1 MAVRLASNY
10 FFSGELTAERMYHQ
24 RHCQQNRLHS
34 TLFKINDNNSNKE
47 KEIATSPSFA
57 SIFKK
62 KKKMMSDLIK
72 VSLSLLTKKRER
84 EMKRPFPIPRQP
96 PPFSHR
102 SPPLPQPSWPP
113 PPPSHLWWGV
123 WGGGFKGRRGREGDG
138 VHQREGSELGRG
150 GPVDLFATTPWPTQR
165 PLCESMGVCLPP
177 SSLPRLLA
185 CSLKLRCCTPMR
197 SPRPIPTTEKLF
209 FIYIQ
214 PPVLIFLKMQRINT
228 KKKWQRG
235 GKMTVASN
243 TCN

>member
-1 MAVRLASNY
+1 
-10 FFSGELTAERMYHQ
+10 
-24 RHCQQNRLHS
+24 
-34 TLFKINDNNSNKE
+34 
-47 KEIATSPSFA
+47 
-57 SIFKK
+57 
-62 KKKMMSDLIK
+62 MMSDLIK
-72 VSLSLLTKKRER
+72 VSLSLLTKKKRER

-177 SSLPRLLA
+177 SSLPCLLA

-197 SPRPIPTTEKLF
+197 SPRPIPTTQKLF
-209 FIYIQ
+209 FYLY
-214 PPVLIFLKMQRINT
+214 PTPRSDFLKNAEN
-228 KKKWQRG
+228 KYEE
-235 GKMTVASN
+235 KMTEGG
-243 TCN
+243 

>member
-1 MAVRLASNY
+1 MIIIVIKKRKL
-10 FFSGELTAERMYHQ
+10 
-24 RHCQQNRLHS
+24 LHRRVLPRS
-34 TLFKINDNNSNKE
+34 S
-47 KEIATSPSFA
+47 
-57 SIFKK
+57 K

-72 VSLSLLTKKRER
+72 VSLSLLTKKKKRER

-177 SSLPRLLA
+177 SSLPCLLA

-197 SPRPIPTTEKLF
+197 PPRPIPTTEKLF
-209 FIYIQ
+209 FFLIISN
-214 PPVLIFLKMQRINT
+214 PPF
-228 KKKWQRG
+228 WF
-235 GKMTVASN
+235 S
-243 TCN
+243 